1 MTDEGFVAHR
11 LEEFPGTD
19 EVLYHIDVRTRL
31 DVEVTGIEETA
42 DIQTWDEFIGF
53 VFRICSRPLTVQVE
67 VIALRRLQI
76 PLLEGL
82 SVPGAIALCDIHVIH
97 VDGHPNVGSSISDL
111 VIHVFV
117 DQKIVGL
124 RVAILDIIHTG
135 LTDTG
140 EVELHIII
148 FKVRPPGLD
157 LTREDFLLRTV
168 VLDAVEVCIRL
179 RDVLLV
185 EFDHGHLR
193 LLGGITHLT
202 ETDVRLTDP
211 TRDSMRLNGPG
222 HHLTGLA
229 FRQHT
234 AQHEPSILGQ
244 HTAIIEFQLCVTA
257 DTYHALR
264 VIGCHDNLMTCLQ
277 RQRIDEAVCT
287 TIIVGLEALELTGL
301 LTVRTGDSLTCSI
314 TREAVQTTIHRE
326 GLQPV
331 T

>member
-1 MTDEGFVAHR
+1 M
-11 LEEFPGTD
+11 
-19 EVLYHIDVRTRL
+19 
-31 DVEVTGIEETA
+31 
-42 DIQTWDEFIGF
+42 
-53 VFRICSRPLTVQVE
+53 
-67 VIALRRLQI
+67 
-76 PLLEGL
+76 
-82 SVPGAIALCDIHVIH
+82 
-97 VDGHPNVGSSISDL
+97 
-111 VIHVFV
+111 FV

-124 RVAILDIIHTG
+124 RVAILDIIHTRF
-135 LTDTG
+135 TDTG
-140 EVELHIII
+140 EIELHIVI
-148 FKVRPPGLD
+148 FEIGSPWFD

-185 EFDHGHLR
+185 EFD
-193 LLGGITHLT
+193 
-202 ETDVRLTDP
+202 P
-211 TRDSMRLNGPG
+211 
-222 HHLTGLA
+222 
-229 FRQHT
+229 
-234 AQHEPSILGQ
+234 QHEPSILGQ